1 MSSFDKPTSPEEKMI
16 QFLHEMIEESTVEK
30 KRLYIKDTNLTIE
43 PRLMQMKNGV
53 AQVIFILN
61 HELFQE
67 EVTEIVA
74 GVGPTSEEAM
84 KSAAIQFIIT
94 VYGIVEQ
101 ALKEKEGQAVM
112 VSLPNRE
119 NHFNLYKGEV
129 RVQGS
134 RKEATPTDYWELLGG
149 ELIKRLGNKRIYIIK
164 VYMAKTD
171 KEVMCECRV
180 NGVMYSFLTDVLKQ
194 VASTWEVEGKIYS
207 EKQCF
212 VLVQDEST
220 YKPYPLS
227 KKEVEQ
233 LVLGSLLL
241 YRQCD
246 NQESYDGLKEKIFR
260 ACELAPLAEE
270 LFSFIPEIFT
280 EVIFN
285 EATFYD
291 MVVLHKESGD
301 ITISKHQLTAYDWIY
316 SIVERTIRAGYFEK
330 EQVDRI
336 IACSAS
342 FNCINQALQ
351 DGRKLEDLLTGGV
364 AIPIDEDYEIL

>member
-16 QFLHEMIEESTVEK
+16 QFLHEMIEESTIEE

>member
-16 QFLHEMIEESTVEK
+16 QFLHEMIEESTIEEK
-30 KRLYIKDTNLTIE
+30 KLYIKDINLTIE
-43 PRLMQMKNGV
+43 SRLMQIKNGV

-67 EVTEIVA
+67 EITEIVA

-84 KSAAIQFIIT
+84 KSAAIQFVMT
-94 VYGIVEQ
+94 VYTLVEQ
-101 ALKEKEGQAVM
+101 ALKEKDGQAVV

-119 NHFNLYKGEV
+119 NHFNLYRGEV
-129 RVQGS
+129 RTQGS
-134 RKEATPTDYWELLGG
+134 KKESIPIDYWALLGR
-149 ELIKRLGNKRIYIIK
+149 ELIKRLGNKRTYIIK
-164 VYMAKTD
+164 VYIAKTD

-180 NGVMYSFLTDVLKQ
+180 NGVVYSFLTEVLKH
-194 VASTWEVEGKIYS
+194 VANLWEVEGKIYS

-212 VLVQDEST
+212 ILVQDEST

-246 NQESYDGLKEKIFR
+246 NQESYDGLKEKILKV
-260 ACELAPLAEE
+260 CELPSLAEE

-280 EVIFN
+280 EIIFN

-291 MVVLHKESGD
+291 MVVLSKESEAL
-301 ITISKHQLTAYDWIY
+301 TISKHQLTAYDWMY
-316 SIVERTIRAGYFEK
+316 SMAERTIRAGYFEK

-351 DGRKLEDLLTGGV
+351 DGKKLEDLMASGV
-364 AIPIDEDYEIL
+364 AIPVTEDYEIL